1 MEKMDKKG
9 QKMDEKW
16 YSTAQNLS
24 WITRLARL
32 YVMLQS
38 WFKSNPNSLNSFI
51 QRSIDEHLLLL
62 TKNVL
67 EWRKSRT
74 LGGNSKKCKNSDE
87 LIMPLNDFTTKS
99 VSKNLRQLLSDCI

>member
-1 MEKMDKKG
+1 MGNNKVNKK
-9 QKMDEKW
+9 DEKW
-16 YSTAQNLS
+16 NFTAQNLS

-38 WFKSNPNSLNSFI
+38 WLKSNPNSLNSFV

-67 EWRKSRT
+67 VWRKSRT
-74 LGGNSKKCKNSDE
+74 LGRNSKKCKNSDE
-87 LIMPLNDFTTKS
+87 LILD
-99 VSKNLRQLLSDCI
+99 

>member
-1 MEKMDKKG
+1 MDKKG

-62 TKNVL
+62 TKNVPEKIVL
-67 EWRKSRT
+67 
-74 LGGNSKKCKNSDE
+74 KKKK
-87 LIMPLNDFTTKS
+87 IK
-99 VSKNLRQLLSDCI
+99 LRNCRQRY